1 MFAIVK
7 DNTVQ
12 QIIQEGSQF
21 TVDDVTYANNWFQ
34 LATQEEK
41 TALGV
46 MEVVYGARPDDKY
59 YWVTESAPAIENGV
73 VQINYTHTDKLLNDT
88 PEVDKDGNPVYVQEY
103 DPTLNDGKGGM
114 KNTTVQAVQQ
124 GLKTQYISQIRD
136 TVWKMLQP
144 TDYMDS
150 RKANDQSYTPPAE
163 WITWRAAIRT
173 QATNQ
178 IAAINACTSIDQL
191 IPLTNI
197 AWTKQP

>member
-21 TVDDVTYANNWFQ
+21 TVDGVTYANNWFQ

-46 MEVVYGARPDDKY
+46 MEVVYGARPDDRF

-88 PEVDKDGNPVYVQEY
+88 PEVDKDGNPVYVQEF
-103 DPTLNDGKGGM
+103 DPTLNNGQGGM
-114 KNTTVQAVQQ
+114 KNTTVQAIQT
-124 GLKTQYISQIRD
+124 GLKTQYINQIRQ
-136 TVWKMLQP
+136 TVWAMLNP
-144 TDYMDS
+144 TDYVDS
-150 RKANDQSYTPPAE
+150 RKANDPTYTPPAN
-163 WITWRAAIRT
+163 ILTWRASVRT
-173 QATNQ
+173 TMASQ
-178 IAAINACTSIDQL
+178 ITAINACTTVDQL
-191 IPLTNI
+191 ILLTNVN
-197 AWTKQP
+197 WPKEP